1 MGEKEVSDLQS
12 AMQEP
17 LENVLARY
25 PYKISD
31 IRGESYKGKKGVW
44 WITTNEGVKI
54 LKKVSNSEQTL
65 QFILDAVRHL
75 TANGIDL
82 PGVNLTKDGKEYV
95 CLEEVCYVLTEAID
109 GKNPNYGSAE
119 ELALIARSLGRFHRA
134 SKGFHPSPVTKPK
147 YHLGLW
153 IEDYTEQLTDI
164 KSYYESECLK
174 KTRDAIGNAV
184 VNSFPGFY
192 ERAQKAIEGLR
203 GHEYADWT
211 QEAEKAG
218 CLCHQDY
225 AAGNLILTPKGRL
238 FVLDTD
244 SITVDIAARDIRKLL
259 NKVMKKMG
267 KWDMETTRRILK
279 QYQSENPLTASQWEV
294 VRLDLLFPHLFLGAV
309 NKFIYKRD
317 QDWSNEKYL
326 ERINEMTEFEKSAM
340 PVLKDFKSVIPV

>member
-1 MGEKEVSDLQS
+1 MPS
-12 AMQEP
+12 AAQEP
-17 LENVLARY
+17 LERVLEHY
-25 PYKISD
+25 PLRVSD

-44 WITTNEGVKI
+44 WITTNEGLKI

-75 TANGIDL
+75 AANGVDL

-95 CLEEVCYVLTEAID
+95 CLEEVCYVLTDAID
-109 GKNPNYGSAE
+109 GRNPNYGSEE
-119 ELALIARSLGRFHRA
+119 ELTAIVRSLGRFHKA
-134 SKGFHPSPVTKPK
+134 SKGFHPSGQTKPK

-164 KSYYESECLK
+164 KSYYENECLK
-174 KTRDAIGNAV
+174 KTRDAIGNAIV
-184 VNSFPGFY
+184 TNFPVFY
-192 ERAQKAIEGLR
+192 DRAQKAIDGLNGR
-203 GHEYADWT
+203 EYSDWT
-211 QEAEKAG
+211 QAAEKEG

-238 FVLDTD
+238 YVLDTD

-259 NKVMKKMG
+259 NKVMKKAG
-267 KWDMETTRRILK
+267 KWDAGTARRIFR
-279 QYQSENPLTASQWEV
+279 QYQAENPLTAAQWEV

-317 QDWSNEKYL
+317 AEWSNEKYL
-326 ERINEMTEFEKSAM
+326 ERIIEMSVFEKSAM
-340 PVLKDFKSVIPV
+340 PVLEDFKSVMPI